1 MYYLTF
7 IGVEKVDVDWGE
19 LCVFEY
25 PILNYKGD
33 KLAITHL
40 CTLLY
45 IVCSCPFTEIRFIRY
60 CVWYPHVV
68 HASMGAMSPL
78 RESHGQSDSFEI
90 YLCLE
95 DVLKVRK
102 RRLYNQLR
110 KCVG

>member
-1 MYYLTF
+1 MLIGGDYAYLN
-7 IGVEKVDVDWGE
+7 I
-19 LCVFEY
+19 L
-25 PILNYKGD
+25 ILNYKRD

-45 IVCSCPFTEIRFIRY
+45 IVCSCLFTEIRFIRY
-60 CVWYPHVV
+60 CMWYPHVV
-68 HASMGAMSPL
+68 HASMGEMSPL
-78 RESHGQSDSFEI
+78 RESHGRSDSFEI
-90 YLCLE
+90 YLCLA